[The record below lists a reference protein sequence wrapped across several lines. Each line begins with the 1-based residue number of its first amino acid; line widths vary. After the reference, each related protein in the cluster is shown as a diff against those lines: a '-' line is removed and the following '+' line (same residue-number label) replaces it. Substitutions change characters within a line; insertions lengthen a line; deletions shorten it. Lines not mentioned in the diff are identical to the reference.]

1 MVEKHIFLHPPMV
14 WEPFFNREYGI
25 TDFNVVS
32 KAYDIIRE
40 VGVCVGHHR
49 QVANEYVDAPEPLY
63 YDVVDVARQQYQNL
77 FAEALRVFGTHIRE
91 CIPFGKE
98 FFFMKDA
105 DVYDSTIKLVLC
117 KDEQG
122 HNRRCTI
129 DELKA
134 ECLKVPNC
142 AGFNSNGY
150 LKSYIRKGETT
161 GVGLCGE

>member
-1 MVEKHIFLHPPMV
+1 M
-14 WEPFFNREYGI
+14 RR
-25 TDFNVVS
+25 TS
-32 KAYDIIRE
+32 Q
-40 VGVCVGHHR
+40 
-49 QVANEYVDAPEPLY
+49 QVANEYVGAPEPFY
-63 YDVVDVARQQYQNL
+63 YDVVDVTRQQYQNL
-77 FAEALRVFGTHIRE
+77 FAEALRVFGAHIRE

-129 DELKA
+129 DELKE

-161 GVGLCGE
+161 GACWQRALAVEGTDLYVRHGEYVGNTCRAT

>member
-1 MVEKHIFLHPPMV
+1 M
-14 WEPFFNREYGI
+14 RR
-25 TDFNVVS
+25 TS
-32 KAYDIIRE
+32 Q
-40 VGVCVGHHR
+40 
-49 QVANEYVDAPEPLY
+49 QVANEYVGAPEPFY

-77 FAEALRVFGTHIRE
+77 FAEALRVFGAHIRE

-122 HNRRCTI
+122 HDRRCTV

-134 ECLKVPNC
+134 HLRGLQQQRGDQERGEQRRDEECGLVVC
-142 AGFNSNGY
+142 FTVGGID
-150 LKSYIRKGETT
+150 LYIRHGEY
-161 GVGLCGE
+161 VGNTCRAT